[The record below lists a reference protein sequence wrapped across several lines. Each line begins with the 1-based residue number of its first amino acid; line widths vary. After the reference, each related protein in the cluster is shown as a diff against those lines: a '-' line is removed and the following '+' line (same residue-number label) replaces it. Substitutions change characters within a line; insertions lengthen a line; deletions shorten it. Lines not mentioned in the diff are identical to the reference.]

1 MWLWRETVAKVVVS
15 GIAGCIGSWVAL
27 HLLSG
32 GHEVV
37 GLDFSE
43 EHHRLRLLGIDGAFP
58 LYRADV
64 RDFDALRDHVRQAQP
79 DAVIHLAAFQV
90 PTCKARPLACVEVN
104 VGGTLNFLELA
115 RSEGFPLVYASSA
128 AVFGPDL
135 GRTLGELEG
144 LTPQNLY
151 GVFKRTGEEMARI
164 YAQDYGVRSA
174 GFRPYVVYGPG
185 RDVGM
190 TADITL
196 ALLHAARGEP
206 FHIRFGGTVALQ
218 HASDVARAFIA
229 AALDPPE
236 GARVYNL
243 RGAVVA
249 VPEIVALI
257 ERVTETRGLITHGT
271 SPLPI
276 AADISDAAFQRD
288 YGPFAYKD
296 LETGFRETLE
306 VWRAGAHV

>member
-1 MWLWRETVAKVVVS
+1 VAKVLIS
-15 GIAGCIGSWVAL
+15 GIAGCIGSWVAW

-32 GHEVV
+32 GHQVV
-37 GLDFSE
+37 GLDLSGDD
-43 EHHRLRLLGIDGAFP
+43 HRLELLGLAGKFPVHRVDVSDAGA
-58 LYRADV
+58 LGELVGRV
-64 RDFDALRDHVRQAQP
+64 RP
-79 DAVIHLAAFQV
+79 DAVIHLAALQV
-90 PTCKARPLACVEVN
+90 PACKARPQACARVN
-104 VGGTLNFLELA
+104 VIGTLNFLELA

-128 AVFGPDL
+128 AVFGPDQ

-196 ALLHAARGEP
+196 ALLSAARGEP
-206 FHIRFGGTVALQ
+206 FHIRFGGKVALQ

-229 AALDPPE
+229 AALNPPQ
-236 GARVYNL
+236 GARIYNL

-257 ERVTETRGLITHGT
+257 ERVTETHGLITHGE

-296 LETGFRETLE
+296 LETGFKETLE